1 MMKKQRPV
9 NLNLFTIRFPRTA
22 IVSILHRI
30 TGVLIFLS
38 LPLLLCALQQS
49 ISSADSFAHLQAS
62 LASVLGK
69 IFAWFILS
77 AFLCHIL
84 AGLRHLFM
92 DMGVGETLKAARF
105 SAALVLT
112 LVIFSML
119 GLGFLLW

>member
-1 MMKKQRPV
+1 MMNKQRPV

-30 TGVLIFLS
+30 SGVLIFLS

-62 LASVLGK
+62 LASPLGK
-69 IFAWFILS
+69 LLAWFILS

-84 AGLRHLFM
+84 AGLRHLLM
-92 DMGVGETLKAARF
+92 DMGVGETLGIARF
-105 SAALVLT
+105 TATLVLVLT
-112 LVIFSML
+112 ILSML